1 MDLSRARFHKY
12 LVSILLQSSWFILR
26 TIINWIILSCSS
38 WFTNS
43 ELCSLMKS
51 DYKDVIRAFHWLSK
65 SLPEAHNTIVI
76 LRNAI
81 LLFSNFRQCS
91 HTHKSVAPCK
101 PTRLEAPTREAGEFS
116 SATPQLLDY
125 CCADV
130 NGMRSTNAFSD
141 NPLWKFLRFSAFA
154 RQLFV
159 IHNNMAF
166 ACIRAFC
173 VCCEQTCTEGIC
185 LNKPQKS
192 FELLKTTSEVFSTC
206 GGARKLLGAKSY
218 N

>member
-1 MDLSRARFHKY
+1 M
-12 LVSILLQSSWFILR
+12 
-26 TIINWIILSCSS
+26 
-38 WFTNS
+38 
-43 ELCSLMKS
+43 
-51 DYKDVIRAFHWLSK
+51 RAFHWLSK
-65 SLPEAHNTIVI
+65 SLPAAHNTFVI

-91 HTHKSVAPCK
+91 HAHKSVAPFK
-101 PTRLEAPTREAGEFS
+101 PIHLEAPTREAGEFS
-116 SATPQLLDY
+116 PATPQLLDY

-130 NGMRSTNAFSD
+130 NSMRSTNAFLKIHRE
-141 NPLWKFLRFSAFA
+141 NFFCFSAFA

-166 ACIRAFC
+166 ACIKAFS
-173 VCCEQTCTEGIC
+173 VCCEQTCTERIC

-206 GGARKLLGAKSY
+206 GGVRKLLGAKSY